1 MTATIPSPAL
11 QCDGAISDAIL
22 QAARAALPRNPGQ
35 WVALPAGAKNE
46 PLVPLLVG
54 LLDAT
59 RATAGAVSDNA
70 HDDARPLPRQFALEL
85 ARQAEQIAVALRS
98 AADAGDL
105 TGGWGLPSMSGKELV

>member
-1 MTATIPSPAL
+1 MTATIPAPTL
-11 QCDGAISDAIL
+11 QCEGALSDTIL

-35 WVALPAGAKNE
+35 WVILPAGARNE

-59 RATAGAVSDNA
+59 QATANAINDNA
-70 HDDARPLPRQFALEL
+70 HDEARPLPRQFALEL
-85 ARQAEQIAVALRS
+85 ARQAEQIAAVLRN